1 MRLAILLL
9 ALSCPAC
16 VGPRAQAPAQS
27 AVTGTPD
34 AQRVEQP
41 NPYIIT
47 PEERRLLQALR
58 D

>member
-1 MRLAILLL
+1 MKRAILLL
-9 ALSCPAC
+9 ALAC
-16 VGPRAQAPAQS
+16 SARVGPRAQAPAAATRS
-27 AVTGTPD
+27 APG

-47 PEERRLLQALR
+47 PAERRLLRALG